1 MIQIE
6 IVPREGVNAYTL
18 LRSRV
23 HRAATWRWGNRAK
36 TRLRHVQSEGWI
48 DVKRAGR
55 VVTAHVF
62 PKSPRDVFYLA
73 EKLTGRLV
81 AWFGDDLM
89 SINVRFSAKPHKK
102 KKAKRRAK
110 KR

>member
-6 IVPREGVNAYTL
+6 IVPKKGVNAYTL

-23 HRAATWRWGNRAK
+23 HKAATWRWGNRAK
-36 TRLRHVQSEGWI
+36 TQLRHVQSKGWLT
-48 DVKRAGR
+48 VKRAGR
-55 VVTAHVF
+55 EVTAHVM
-62 PKSPRDVFYLA
+62 PKDPRVIFYLT

-81 AWFGDDLM
+81 AWFGDDLE
-89 SINVRFSAKPHKK
+89 SVTVRFGVKK
-102 KKAKRRAK
+102 KRAGRAK

>member
-6 IVPREGVNAYTL
+6 IVPRKGSNAYTL

-23 HRAATWRWGNRAK
+23 HRANTWKWGNRAK
-36 TRLRHVQSEGWI
+36 TRLRHVQSKGWL
-48 DVKRAGR
+48 DVKRSGA
-55 VVTAHVF
+55 VATAHVV
-62 PKSPRDVFYLA
+62 PKDPRDIFYLT

-81 AWFGDDLM
+81 AWFGDDLE
-89 SINVRFSAKPHKK
+89 SITVRFGAKK
-102 KKAKRRAK
+102 KTRAK

>member
-6 IVPREGVNAYTL
+6 IVPRKGVNAYTL

-48 DVKRAGR
+48 DVKRSGR
-55 VVTAHVF
+55 VVTAHVV
-62 PKSPRDVFYLA
+62 PRSPRDVFYLA

-81 AWFGDDLM
+81 AWFGDDLEAVT
-89 SINVRFSAKPHKK
+89 VRFAPKPRKK
-102 KKAKRRAK
+102 KRPAK

>member
-6 IVPREGVNAYTL
+6 IVPKKGVNAYTL

-23 HRAATWRWGNRAK
+23 HRANTWKWGNKAK
-36 TRLRHVQSEGWI
+36 TQLRHVQSKGWLT
-48 DVKRAGR
+48 VKRAGR
-55 VVTAHVF
+55 VVTAHVM
-62 PKSPRDVFYLA
+62 PKDPRDIFYLT

-81 AWFGDDLM
+81 AWFGDELE
-89 SINVRFSAKPHKK
+89 SVTVRFGAGPKK
-102 KKAKRRAK
+102 KKRAK

>member
-48 DVKRAGR
+48 DVKRSGR

-81 AWFGDDLM
+81 AWFGDDLE
-89 SINVRFSAKPHKK
+89 SVNVRFSAGSRKK

>member
-36 TRLRHVQSEGWI
+36 TRLRHVQSEGWV
-48 DVKRAGR
+48 DVKRSGR
-55 VVTAHVF
+55 VVTAHVV

-81 AWFGDDLM
+81 AWFGDDLL
-89 SINVRFSAKPHKK
+89 SINVRFAAKPKK
-102 KKAKRRAK
+102 KKRRAK

>member
-6 IVPREGVNAYTL
+6 IVPKKGSNAYTL

-23 HRAATWRWGNRAK
+23 HKAATWRWANRAK
-36 TRLRHVQSEGWI
+36 TQLKHVQSKGWLT
-48 DVKRAGR
+48 VKRAGS
-55 VVTAHVF
+55 VATAHVV
-62 PKSPRDVFYLA
+62 PKDPRDIFYLT

-81 AWFGDDLM
+81 AWFGKDLE
-89 SINVRFSAKPHKK
+89 SITVRFGGAKAKK
-102 KKAKRRAK
+102 KPAK